1 MIKSEFKHWISEVLA
16 SEAFQINAIQ
26 GDASFRSY
34 YRVHHADKSYIAML
48 APPDKEKTDAFV
60 AIAKSWKSDGLQVP
74 TVWAWQPQ
82 HGFALLSDFGDVLL
96 LDVLN
101 DKTAPQYY
109 MKAMQALIP
118 LQNAK
123 PLDYPLPPFAGGH
136 ARQELGLFDEWFVN
150 KLLNYHLSP
159 KEQIGLQKVYDLL
172 LTSIQNQP
180 QVVIHRDYHSRNLM
194 VLKNDELGVIDFQD
208 AMIGPI
214 TYDLAS
220 LLKDCYIAWPENQI
234 HGWVQDFYQM
244 LKAEKRLQNVS
255 FAEFLQWFDCVGL
268 QRHLK
273 VLGIFSRLKLRD
285 NKPNYL
291 KDIPRIMQYVL
302 NVTGRYPFFTE
313 FDQWLKLVVLPILP
327 KALDEHIMPSDSKV
341 A

>member
-1 MIKSEFKHWISEVLA
+1 M
-16 SEAFQINAIQ
+16 NPIQ

-101 DKTAPQYY
+101 DKTAHGYY
-109 MKAMQALIP
+109 TKAMQTLIP
-118 LQNAK
+118 LQRAK
-123 PLDYPLPPFAGGH
+123 PTDYHLPPFAGAH
-136 ARQELGLFDEWFVN
+136 ARQELGLFDEWFVE
-150 KLLNYHLSP
+150 KLLNLHLST
-159 KEQIGLQKVYDLL
+159 KEQNSLKKVYDLL
-172 LTSIQNQP
+172 LMSIQNQP

-194 VLKNDELGVIDFQD
+194 VLNNDELGIIDFQD
-208 AMIGPI
+208 AMMGPI

-220 LLKDCYIAWPENQI
+220 LLKDCYIAWPEEQI
-234 HGWVQDFYQM
+234 HAFVHDFYQM
-244 LKAEKRLQNVS
+244 LKVENRLGDVS
-255 FAEFLQWFDCVGL
+255 LAEFIQWFDCVGL

-285 NKPNYL
+285 NKPKYL

-302 NVTGRYPFFTE
+302 NVTGRYPFFSE
-313 FDQWLKLVVLPILP
+313 LDQWLRQTVLPVLP
-327 KALDEHIMPSDSKV
+327 KALAEHAMPSDSKV